1 MPITPAE
8 QQFFWQLR
16 WSLRD
21 VVALVVVSIVLGLV
35 FYLWD
40 WAYQLLHRFLGDV
53 ISGLFYGVWYW
64 AGLILAYAIRKPGAA
79 LLGEFGAALVEYGIG
94 APLGLLVLVLGFVQG
109 LALEVVFAWARYNHW
124 GLVTMAVA
132 GAMAGLADFAV
143 SLVAPPLL
151 FEQLSRLGE
160 VAGAF
165 QVNFVAPPFLLAQR
179 SGGVIVAT
187 LCTIVLSGAVLG
199 GVVSK
204 ILGDRLLAIPAARN
218 FLGTQLSQGG

>member
-1 MPITPAE
+1 MATTQAE

-35 FYLWD
+35 FYFWD
-40 WAYQLLHRFLGDV
+40 WVYQFLNRLLGG
-53 ISGLFYGVWYW
+53 IASGLFYGVWYW
-64 AGLILAYAIRKPGAA
+64 AGLLLAYAIRKPGAA
-79 LLGEFGAALVEYGIG
+79 LLGEFGAALVEFALG
-94 APLGLLVLVLGFVQG
+94 APLGILVLVLGFVQG

-124 GLVTMAVA
+124 GPITMVVA
-132 GAMAGLADFAV
+132 GVMAGLADFAV

-160 VAGAF
+160 VEGSFAI
-165 QVNFVAPPFLLAQR
+165 NFVAPPFLLGQR
-179 SGGVIVAT
+179 SGGVIIAT
-187 LCTIVLSGAVLG
+187 LCTVVISGAVLG

-218 FLGTQLSQGG
+218 FLGTPVSQGG